1 MICDAGERVG
11 EPCLRIDAIE
21 FGGLDQ
27 GNGIRLRLIQV
38 GPLDGNLQ
46 FFDLKVLL

>member
-1 MICDAGERVG
+1 MVSDTSKGIG